1 MLIQRPILHLQF
13 CKESSMQIV
22 KSNLSASKAVKF
34 LFSVLLNFVAVII
47 SFMLTKQSSAPY
59 EILSDFGGAF
69 GN

>member
-1 MLIQRPILHLQF
+1 
-13 CKESSMQIV
+13 MQIV
-22 KSNLSASKAVKF
+22 KSNLSVSKAVKF